1 MGETQVTRGKFVR
14 SLGAMATAVVGLS
27 IAMTPKRA
35 FALVTKASSLAKV
48 TSLQN
53 LIVGVNGPFTF
64 AVYAPPPNTDSVFLV
79 RSAKG
84 TVTALEATCR
94 HRGCPV
100 AWRAK
105 DNRFECPCHGSEYA
119 ISGKVVEGP
128 ATRNL
133 YSHQV
138 VVRAG
143 QVWVYSSRSSN

>member
-1 MGETQVTRGKFVR
+1 
-14 SLGAMATAVVGLS
+14 MATAAVGLS
-27 IAMTPKRA
+27 IVMTPRRA
-35 FALVTKASSLAKV
+35 FAIVSGSSSLAKV
-48 TSLQN
+48 TSLQK
-53 LIVGVNGPFTF
+53 LKVGVNGPFTF
-64 AVYAPPPNTDSVFLV
+64 SVNAPQPNTDSIYLI

-100 AWRAK
+100 LWVAK
-105 DNRFECPCHGSEYA
+105 DTRFECPCHGSEYA
-119 ISGKVVEGP
+119 ITGKVVEGP

-133 YSHQV
+133 YSHQA